1 MKQLLVAI
9 ALAAFSVHAS
19 AAGSCTAAA
28 KEKNLAG
35 AAKNSFLKKCKA
47 DAKASCEAEAKDKKL
62 AGAAHNSFVK
72 KCVKDAS

>member
-9 ALAAFSVHAS
+9 ALAAFSVQAS
-19 AAGSCTAAA
+19 AESCTTTE

-35 AAKNSFLKKCKA
+35 AAKNSFMKKCKA
-47 DAKASCEAEAKDKKL
+47 DAKASCEATAKDKKL
-62 AGAAHNSFVK
+62 AGAAHSSFVK